1 MFVLVQKKTSKVKE
15 EEMDTDN
22 GHEICLN
29 LNRHRQRLFDVLV
42 GIGELAEGRYH
53 HSPLTPFLHFY
64 QFQTFLTQKGYDIYD
79 MSKAHFQRA

>member
-42 GIGELAEGRYH
+42 GIGELAEGRYDH
-53 HSPLTPFLHFY
+53 
-64 QFQTFLTQKGYDIYD
+64 
-79 MSKAHFQRA
+79 